1 MDPLVLSRL
10 APQWRDELVGAAFA
24 GLRPRDG
31 GHELIFDRAPEGAR
45 PGRRSALC
53 VRLTAP
59 VWAWTAPTV
68 PGAGAPDW
76 TFRLPAGAILTS
88 LDAPAGDRRLVLDLT
103 SHRIHLELWP
113 PGNVLVEEAAGRLV
127 WCART
132 RPASSFRGAL
142 APGQPY
148 APPSAPALR
157 DPLLASAEDLAAWFA
172 AAPADTGER
181 LARLARDFAGLP
193 KGLLEALAATLP
205 RKLLAEG
212 PVSAELAADFL
223 GWIRA
228 TYGAEPPVRG
238 YAWTW
243 PSPGATLL
251 TRALT
256 VGDGGPRFIGSY
268 GSWSEAARAVADAMP
283 ATLDTERIAVARSV
297 LKRLERAESSVRHEL
312 EEAARADFVRAE
324 ATALSAFLPRV
335 ERGSSKATLP
345 DPADPGHELTI
356 ALDPKLKPHENV
368 DRLFKRAGKLD
379 RVAEQAPARLAE
391 IRVQIERARLELAAA
406 ERGEPG
412 PAKPA
417 RRPRALGPGS
427 STAPEIEDGQKKR
440 DRTPS
445 ALIPR
450 KYKSTE
456 GWEVWIGKN
465 NQGNDHLTH
474 RLARP
479 EDYWMHVHG
488 AAGSH
493 VVLRRGKGPNEPSK
507 ATLQEVASWTAFY
520 SQARN
525 AGTVPVTVTQ
535 KKYVSKPR
543 KAPPGLAHVL
553 RSQTVFARPVE
564 PPDSA
569 MLGSEG

>member
-10 APQWRDELVGAAFA
+10 APAWRDELVGATFA

-31 GHELIFDRAPEGAR
+31 GHELVFDRAPEGAR

-68 PGAGAPDW
+68 PGASAPDW
-76 TFRLPAGAILTS
+76 TFRLPAGSRLEALE
-88 LDAPAGDRRLVLDLT
+88 APAGDRRLVLDLT

-113 PGNVLVEEAAGRLV
+113 PGNVLIEEAAGRLV

-157 DPLLASAEDLAAWFA
+157 DPLASDLAAWLA
-172 AAPADTGER
+172 AASAETGER
-181 LARLARDFAGLP
+181 LHKLARDFAGLP
-193 KGLLEALAATLP
+193 KGLLEALAPTLP
-205 RKLLAEG
+205 RALLAEG
-212 PVSAELAADFL
+212 SVDPALATEFVA
-223 GWIRA
+223 WIRA
-228 TYGAEPPVRG
+228 TYGTEPPVRA

-256 VGDGGPRFIGSY
+256 IGADGPRFIGSY
-268 GSWSEAARAVADAMP
+268 GSWSEAARSVAEALPAALDA
-283 ATLDTERIAVARSV
+283 ERITAARAV

-312 EEAARADFVRAE
+312 EEAARADAVRAE
-324 ATALSAFLPRV
+324 ATALAAFLPRV
-335 ERGSSKATLP
+335 ERGASKVTLP

-391 IRVQIERARLELAAA
+391 IRAQLSRAREELAAA

-417 RRPRALGPGS
+417 RRPRATAPGS
-427 STAPEIEDGQKKR
+427 STAPEIDDGQKKR

-450 KYKSTE
+450 KYRTTE

-507 ATLQEVASWTAFY
+507 ATLQEVASWAAFY

-569 MLGSEG
+569 MLGSDGPIG

>member
-10 APQWRDELVGAAFA
+10 APLWRDELVGAAFA

-53 VRLTAP
+53 VRLAAP
-59 VWAWTAPTV
+59 VWAWTAPTG
-68 PGAGAPDW
+68 PGSEAPDW
-76 TFRLPAGAILTS
+76 TFRLPAGSVLAA
-88 LDAPAGDRRLVLDLT
+88 LDAPAGDRRLQLDLT
-103 SHRIHLELWP
+103 THRIHLELWP
-113 PGNVLVEEAAGRLV
+113 PGNILVEEDTGRLV

-148 APPSAPALR
+148 AAPSSPALR
-157 DPLLASAEDLAAWFA
+157 DPLASDLAAWFA
-172 AAPADTGER
+172 EAPADTGER
-181 LARLARDFAGLP
+181 LHRLARDFAGLP

-243 PSPGATLL
+243 PSPGATLV

-256 VGDGGPRFIGSY
+256 VGEGGPSFVGSY
-268 GSWSEAARAVADAMP
+268 GSWSDAARAVAEAMP
-283 ATLDTERIAVARSV
+283 ATLDAERIAAARAV

-312 EEAARADFVRAE
+312 EEAARADAVRAE
-324 ATALSAFLPRV
+324 ANALAAFLPRV
-335 ERGSSKATLP
+335 ERGSSKVTLP
-345 DPADPGHELTI
+345 DPADAERTLTI

-391 IRVQIERARLELAAA
+391 IRGQISRAREELAAA

-417 RRPRALGPGS
+417 RRPRAAAPGS

-507 ATLQEVASWTAFY
+507 ATLQEVASWAAFY

-543 KAPPGLAHVL
+543 KSPPGLAHVL

-569 MLGSEG
+569 MLGSDSPIG